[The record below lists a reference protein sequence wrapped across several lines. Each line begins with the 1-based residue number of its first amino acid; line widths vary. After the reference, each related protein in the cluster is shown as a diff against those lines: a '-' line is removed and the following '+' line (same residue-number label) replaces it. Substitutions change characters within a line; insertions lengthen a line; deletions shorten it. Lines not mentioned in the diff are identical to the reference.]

1 MGQGRI
7 EWQRCPV
14 CKRWGVMET
23 PKDVWEYN
31 PWVDAVTVSPDSG
44 TGDTTYL
51 PKGVEGKDWDYT
63 NALKGIPQ
71 LVGDDVR
78 GLYFALD

>member
-1 MGQGRI
+1 MGQRRI

-44 TGDTTYL
+44 TTDIVDATYWH
-51 PKGVEGKDWDYT
+51 GVEGVDWDYT
-63 NALKGIPQ
+63 TP
-71 LVGDDVR
+71 
-78 GLYFALD
+78 YFAVD